1 MSEEQD
7 EHDQQRRRDQHRLNT
22 QQLGRAENTRGGD
35 ASAKKFYNTYRA
47 LCGRATTFDE
57 MLETE
62 IEADNLEMEIV
73 ELMMFISNTPIPQK
87 YGALFKPP
95 PGKGAEGEEDNDND
109 PEPTKVL
116 GSSTLLRYVGGIIQ
130 LLWNKFPDHEEFTG
144 LGRNESPEFWTLD
157 SIAFPIWNSGYSVS

>member
-95 PGKGAEGEEDNDND
+95 PGKGGEEDNDND
-109 PEPTKVL
+109 NNNNFTKCCIPWRST
-116 GSSTLLRYVGGIIQ
+116 SSVGIIPAVERVPRIPCARYNTLL
-130 LLWNKFPDHEEFTG
+130 L
-144 LGRNESPEFWTLD
+144 
-157 SIAFPIWNSGYSVS
+157 

>member
-7 EHDQQRRRDQHRLNT
+7 EHDQQRRCDQHRLNT

-87 YGALFKPP
+87 YGALFKPL
-95 PGKGAEGEEDNDND
+95 PGKGGEEDNDND